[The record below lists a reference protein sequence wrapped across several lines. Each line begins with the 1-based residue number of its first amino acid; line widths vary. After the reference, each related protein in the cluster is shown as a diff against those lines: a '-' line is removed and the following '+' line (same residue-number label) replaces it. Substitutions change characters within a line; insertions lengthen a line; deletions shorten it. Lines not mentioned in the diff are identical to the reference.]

1 MTTRLGKRV
10 SEAPHAILGPIPAHS
25 IGTSLPQ
32 RTGRTR
38 VLYGLGIGILTGAA
52 TALLIAAEDDGF
64 DPSIY
69 ALAGLA
75 FAVPTLVGF
84 ILWIALGGWVPRQRM
99 SHKGRQ

>member
-1 MTTRLGKRV
+1 MTTRLGMRL
-10 SEAPHAILGPIPAHS
+10 SGASHAILGPIPAHS

-52 TALLIAAEDDGF
+52 TALLIAAGDDGS

-75 FAVPTLVGF
+75 FAVPALVGF
-84 ILWIALGGWVPRQRM
+84 ILWIVLGGWLPRRRM
-99 SHKGRQ
+99 SPKG